1 MAFNTIF
8 PSSLGTVL
16 KALKGYI
23 SKEKSDFQS
32 YNNHDKRLDFFINQ
46 QMNITVPE
54 NMVYSSPENM
64 KKAGHPRHPVVHGGL
79 PSGPRQITQ
88 RFTTKSNHKSNLRRH
103 QLRPMTK
110 EVTKRMRQG

>member
-1 MAFNTIF
+1 MALKHHF

-23 SKEKSDFQS
+23 SKERSDSQS

-46 QMNITVPE
+46 QMNIMVPE
-54 NMVYSSPENM
+54 NMVYGSPENM
-64 KKAGHPRHPVVHGGL
+64 EKAGHPRHPVVHGGL

-88 RFTTKSNHKSNLRRH
+88 RFTTKPSHKSNLRRH
-103 QLRPMTK
+103 QP
-110 EVTKRMRQG
+110 